1 MGSLAG
7 LEVFAVLF
15 GLVLAALYAIAPL
28 TLFAINRK
36 LGRLIASQER
46 IAKQLEGQSAA
57 ERARHA

>member
-7 LEVFAVLF
+7 LEFIGVLF
-15 GLVLAALYAIAPL
+15 GLVIVALYAIAPL
-28 TLFAINRK
+28 MLFAINGK

-46 IAKQLEGQSAA
+46 IAKQLENQSAA